1 MSNKAAFADLDSL
14 MNASMDDIDDLP
26 PVGVP
31 PTGHYNISVTA
42 SRETSESSGSEY
54 IKFSYEVEAV
64 NEVKNP
70 EEEKQAAVGQKF
82 TQIFSPFKKDGTV
95 NEFGLGYLKEAC
107 APFSA
112 HFGTRAMGETIAQ
125 INKISVAASL
135 VRRQDKKDP
144 ERFNFNLRDVV
155 VL

>member
-1 MSNKAAFADLDSL
+1 MSNSAAFSDLDSL
-14 MNASMDDIDDLP
+14 MAASMDDIDDLP

-31 PTGHYNISVTA
+31 PTGHYNLDVTA
-42 SRETSESSGSEY
+42 SREVSEQSGSEY
-54 IKFSYEVEAV
+54 IKFSYEVVGV

-82 TQIFSPFKKDGTV
+82 TQIFSPFKKDGSV
-95 NEFGLGYLKEAC
+95 NEYGVGYLKEAC

-112 HFGTRAMGETIAQ
+112 HFGTRALGETIAQ
-125 INKISVAASL
+125 IQKVSVAASL
-135 VRRQDKKDP
+135 VRRQDKRDP

>member
-1 MSNKAAFADLDSL
+1 MSKAAFQDLDAL

-31 PTGHYNISVTA
+31 PTGHYGLIVTA
-42 SRETSESSGSEY
+42 TREASETSGNEY
-54 IKFSYEVEAV
+54 IKFSYEVESV
-64 NEVKNP
+64 NEVKDP

-107 APFSA
+107 APFAA
-112 HFGTRAMGETIAQ
+112 HFGTTTMGAAIAS
-125 INKISVAASL
+125 IDKVSVAATL
-135 VRRQDKKDP
+135 VRKQDKKDK
-144 ERFNFNLRDVV
+144 ERFNFALRDVV
-155 VL
+155 IL

>member
-1 MSNKAAFADLDSL
+1 MSKAAFQDLDAL
-14 MNASMDDIDDLP
+14 MDASMDDIDDLP

-31 PTGHYNISVTA
+31 PTGHYGLIVSATREV
-42 SRETSESSGSEY
+42 SETSGNEY
-54 IKFSYEVEAV
+54 IKFSYEVERV
-64 NEVKNP
+64 NEVKDP
-70 EEEKQAAVGQKF
+70 GEHSQAAVGQKF

-107 APFSA
+107 APFAA
-112 HFGTRAMGETIAQ
+112 HFGTTTMGGSIAV
-125 INKISVAASL
+125 IEKISVAATL
-135 VRRQDKKDP
+135 VRRQDKKDK

>member
-1 MSNKAAFADLDSL
+1 MSKAAFADLDSL

-31 PTGHYNISVTA
+31 PTGHYGLIVTA
-42 SRETSESSGSEY
+42 SREASGTSGNEY
-54 IKFSYEVEAV
+54 IKFSYEVESV

-95 NEFGLGYLKEAC
+95 NDFGLGYLKEAC

-112 HFGTRAMGETIAQ
+112 HFGTGSLGDTIGQ
-125 INKISVAASL
+125 INKVSVAASL
-135 VRRQDKKDP
+135 QRSQDKKDA
-144 ERFNFNLRDVV
+144 ERFNFRLRDVV

>member
-1 MSNKAAFADLDSL
+1 MSKAAFQDLDAL
-14 MNASMDDIDDLP
+14 MDASMDDIDDLP

-31 PTGHYNISVTA
+31 PTGHYGLIVSATREV
-42 SRETSESSGSEY
+42 SETSGNEY
-54 IKFSYEVEAV
+54 IKFSYEVESV
-64 NEVKNP
+64 NEVKDP
-70 EEEKQAAVGQKF
+70 EEQSQAAVGQKF

-107 APFSA
+107 APFAA
-112 HFGTRAMGETIAQ
+112 HFGTPTMGASIAA
-125 INKISVAASL
+125 IEKISVAATL
-135 VRRQDKKDP
+135 VRRQDKKDK